1 MKKETVFDIKV
12 WVGVALLMPFLINN
26 YTSSSQRLVQAFLAI
41 ILVIT
46 LFYAHKWLIQN
57 FLIKKKWLKFS
68 FGLVCLIASAT
79 YLFSMAITYILG
91 KTEHSLIVAFANV
104 ITFLFFSTAISYA
117 YKGILLQIQYEKT
130 KRRQVEAELKLLQSQ
145 VNPHFL
151 FNTLNNIYAQNLIHQ
166 EEASDMILQLADLM
180 RYQIKSAKKNDV
192 NIHDEVEFLENYIAL
207 EKKRL
212 TDKTQVHFSFEKQDD
227 TPLSI
232 PPMLFIPFVENAF
245 KYGIGTEGGN
255 FIKIHLAVK
264 THEILFEIENSIPT
278 RKQSVKS
285 TKMGLDNIK
294 KRLDLLFPD
303 KYKLD
308 IKTEIQVYSVHL
320 NIRHIRK

>member
-1 MKKETVFDIKV
+1 MKKEIVFDIKV
-12 WVGVALLMPFLINN
+12 WLLVLILLPLGVTARNLKDKALLVVAIW
-26 YTSSSQRLVQAFLAI
+26 I
-41 ILVIT
+41 ILI
-46 LFYAHKWLIQN
+46 LLYYPHKWLLKTYLSNKQ
-57 FLIKKKWLKFS
+57 WLKYTL
-68 FGLVCLIASAT
+68 GVLLLVGSVTIPFMFLLGFVDGGGEIGFITALIGN
-79 YLFSMAITYILG
+79 LVL
-91 KTEHSLIVAFANV
+91 
-104 ITFLFFSTAISYA
+104 LFFLTAINYA

-151 FNTLNNIYAQNLIHQ
+151 FNTLNNIYAQNLVHH
-166 EEASDMILQLADLM
+166 EEANDMILQLADLM
-180 RYQIKSAKKNDV
+180 RYQIESAKKNEV
-192 NIHDEVEFLENYIAL
+192 NIEDEVEFLENYIAL

-245 KYGIGTEGGN
+245 KYGIGADRGEGAN

-264 THEILFEIENSIPT
+264 AREILFDIENGIPT

-303 KYKLD
+303 KYKLE
-308 IKTEIQVYSVHL
+308 IKTENQVYRVRL
-320 NIRHIRK
+320 NIQI